1 MKYKDIVKEIARIK
15 IQRSDFINKFH
26 NDHEFVHDSLI
37 DAVNDKTLNSIRLHK
52 YLTDNK
58 ILGKVKT
65 AKYLQTIGLNEN
77 TKILELNQILIK
89 KIANFVKNQW

>member
-1 MKYKDIVKEIARIK
+1 MIYKDIVKEIDLIK

-37 DAVNDKTLNSIRLHK
+37 DAVNDKTLNSIRVHK

-65 AKYLQTIGLNEN
+65 AKYLETIGLNEN
-77 TKILELNQILIK
+77 TKIFELNQNLIM
-89 KIANFVKNQW
+89 KIANFIKHT